1 MYTVIL
7 LNPDV
12 LQPAHVS
19 PEELALWA
27 DVAGDIRP
35 APMQMVREERLDWLA
50 MASPIERLRTV
61 LLGDHASP
69 RCKDLDLRSVVTGE
83 DMAPR
88 LGGEI
93 YSAADV
99 PAGVRF
105 RAESII
111 SVARTQ
117 PLFPPGTPWAQRQIV
132 WADSDLGD
140 RATCSVVRAK
150 FSLIAATTVL
160 IEPSRS
166 YGLLPADLW
175 QMSRAVGMCLPS
187 HGFNAPPPGPPAVDH
202 GKLF

>member
-1 MYTVIL
+1 MFTVIL
-7 LNPDV
+7 LHPDV
-12 LQPAHVS
+12 LQPRSVS
-19 PEELALWA
+19 SDELALWA
-27 DVAGDIRP
+27 DVSGDIEP
-35 APMQMVREERLDWLA
+35 APMQMVNEERLDWLA
-50 MASPIERLRTV
+50 MVSPMTSVRTV
-61 LLGDHASP
+61 LLGDHDSP
-69 RCKDLDLRSVVTGE
+69 RLRDLNLHSAVTGE

-88 LGGEI
+88 LGGSI

-140 RATCSVVRAK
+140 RATCSVVRAE